1 MAQASSESVPSSC
14 TAPMRAMHI
23 KRSMMSCIHVA
34 PVRRI
39 RRSFDVVFN
48 TDNFSLTNNDSSIS
62 ISSLDSSFARKRS
75 DLIELSAIL
84 NLLAYQRAEIRNIRD
99 LRYTGKWSI

>member
-1 MAQASSESVPSSC
+1 
-14 TAPMRAMHI
+14 MRAMHI
-23 KRSMMSCIHVA
+23 KRSMVSCFRVA

-39 RRSFDVVFN
+39 RRSFNVVFN
-48 TDNFSLTNNDSSIS
+48 ADNFSLTNNDSSIS

-99 LRYTGKWSI
+99 LCYTGKWSIADLRFKDTPVVFIYCF